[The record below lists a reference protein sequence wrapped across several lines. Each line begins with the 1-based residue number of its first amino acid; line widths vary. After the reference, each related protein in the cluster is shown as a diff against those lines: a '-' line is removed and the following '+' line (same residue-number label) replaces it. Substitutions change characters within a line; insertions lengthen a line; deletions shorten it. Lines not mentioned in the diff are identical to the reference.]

1 MFRQKNLCRKIHDHF
16 LHILHVLYKNRN
28 RTHRFT
34 PDVPKQVHKD
44 QKDNRTHL
52 QRSIETCHLLLHSL
66 KVKNREEA
74 SHIPVLFLQQHSRLM
89 RLPVRK
95 GLNKDVL
102 VHKHHKDNCTE
113 MQHLIETW
121 DLLLHSVK
129 VMNRE

>member
-16 LHILHVLYKNRN
+16 LHILHVLYKNCN

-44 QKDNRTHL
+44 QKDNRTHM

-66 KVKNREEA
+66 KVMNREEA
-74 SHIPVLFLQQHSRLM
+74 SHIPVLFLRQHSRLM
-89 RLPVRK
+89 RLPVRN
-95 GLNKDVL
+95 GLNKDML

-121 DLLLHSVK
+121 HLLLHSVK